1 VTRSALGVARFP
13 VFATLVLLIV
23 LLVLPGRVEI
33 AVHVY
38 VLFLAAFGLAHLL
51 RLLHRSLPEPQ
62 TSVVDPALRPRRRS
76 APRIPELEKIERE
89 VILGQAT
96 AFDVHFRLRP
106 TLRRIASELLRAR
119 RGIDLD
125 REPEA
130 ARRVLGDETWE
141 LVRGDREPPPERFG
155 PGLELATLRRVVG
168 ALEAV

>member
-1 VTRSALGVARFP
+1 VTRSVLGAARFP

-23 LLVLPGRVEI
+23 LLALPGRVDV

-38 VLFLAAFGLAHLL
+38 VLVLAAFGLGHLL
-51 RLLHRSLPEPQ
+51 RLLRNGLPEPQ
-62 TSVVDPALRPRRRS
+62 KSVVDPALRPRRR
-76 APRIPELEKIERE
+76 AVPRIPELEKIERE

-96 AFDVHFRLRP
+96 AFDLHFRLRP
-106 TLRRIASELLRAR
+106 TLRRIASELLRSR

-155 PGLELATLRRVVG
+155 PGLELAALRRVVG
-168 ALEAV
+168 TLETV